1 MTTLQAETRLETM
14 TQRDVEPKLTAPE
27 IALLLEMFRRPDGA
41 GNAPGTAD
49 WQPTYNLKAAAAEG
63 WRWKAAKASELV
75 SADLDGERLSSNQVF
90 DHCVQMAQMYSRR
103 GAVSVSIG
111 K

>member
-1 MTTLQAETRLETM
+1 MTSLQAETRLEMM
-14 TQRDVEPKLTAPE
+14 TQTQVEPKLTAPE
-27 IALLLEMFRRPDGA
+27 IALLLEMFRRADSA
-41 GNAPGTAD
+41 GNLPGTTD
-49 WQPTYNLKAAAAEG
+49 WQPTYNLKAAASMG
-63 WRWKAAKASELV
+63 WQWKAAKASELV

-103 GAVSVSIG
+103 GAISLSIG